1 MWQAAGL
8 AAAVML
14 GAAVLAP
21 VLVITYIAK
30 KIDDYTNEKRS
41 KWDEH

>member
-1 MWQAAGL
+1 MHVAGTI
-8 AAAVML
+8 AAVVL

-30 KIDDYTNEKRS
+30 KIDDYSRQKRN
-41 KWDEH
+41 KWDE